1 MKQYAIGDYSY
12 KVVSETME
20 DGNVIKYVIRADNK
34 GGIEDLKKARV
45 YLDWEIEA

>member
-20 DGNVIKYVIRADNK
+20 DKTVKSSTLVADKN
-34 GGIEDLKKARV
+34 I
-45 YLDWEIEA
+45 